1 MFSDNLLNI
10 EDRVFIE
17 WRFRAYGSTLIFLC
31 LFFGFLLFKGHW
43 PIETDG
49 HAYCI
54 DFNLFW
60 LTGKLAA
67 AGHAA
72 QIFDFPAWAK
82 IQEDFSGRLVPE
94 GMPGCHNWQPFYYPP
109 TFLFFTYPFGLVPY
123 VGAFM
128 AWIVALFLLYQA
140 AVYSIIPRSTALIV
154 ATTPVFVIFTNVFT
168 GQNGFISAGLIGL
181 SLAFLERRP
190 WVSGIFLGLLTY
202 KPHFGILFPVALL
215 ASRNWRGLGSAAA
228 TAIVFGVLATLAFG
242 YDGWF
247 SFVHGLTNR
256 TPSMSVPNGKD
267 LAVESVY
274 ALMYWVSTTPWV
286 AWSAQLT
293 VTAAV
298 AFHIWMFWAT
308 KSVSFNLKAAA
319 LCTGACLASPYVM
332 PYDFAILTISVA
344 FLVSEGLSR
353 GFLPGERLALS
364 ICWLLLFFIMADIG
378 PAIYTILL
386 LLIARRV
393 SGDRRS
399 ATSVRLLYR
408 RFGLV

>member
-1 MFSDNLLNI
+1 
-10 EDRVFIE
+10 
-17 WRFRAYGSTLIFLC
+17 
-31 LFFGFLLFKGHW
+31 
-43 PIETDG
+43 
-49 HAYCI
+49 
-54 DFNLFW
+54 
-60 LTGKLAA
+60 
-67 AGHAA
+67 
-72 QIFDFPAWAK
+72 
-82 IQEDFSGRLVPE
+82 
-94 GMPGCHNWQPFYYPP
+94 
-109 TFLFFTYPFGLVPY
+109 
-123 VGAFM
+123 
-128 AWIVALFLLYQA
+128 
-140 AVYSIIPRSTALIV
+140 
-154 ATTPVFVIFTNVFT
+154 
-168 GQNGFISAGLIGL
+168 
-181 SLAFLERRP
+181 
-190 WVSGIFLGLLTY
+190 
-202 KPHFGILFPVALL
+202 
-215 ASRNWRGLGSAAA
+215 
-228 TAIVFGVLATLAFG
+228 
-242 YDGWF
+242 
-247 SFVHGLTNR
+247 
-256 TPSMSVPNGKD
+256 MSVPNGKD